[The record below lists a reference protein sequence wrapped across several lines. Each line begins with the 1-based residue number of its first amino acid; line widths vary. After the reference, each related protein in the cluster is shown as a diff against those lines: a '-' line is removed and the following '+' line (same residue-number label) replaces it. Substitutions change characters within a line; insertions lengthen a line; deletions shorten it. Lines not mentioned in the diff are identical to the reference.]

1 MGIAE
6 RTQTP
11 QPAPCWLLGTEGA
24 TPCLPLETHRAERKR
39 HMKQLITQIPDCLE
53 GTVQG
58 AMEHQNGAP
67 PNFGGQYRLLWMN
80 RKQAGVLI
88 SLLTQVIVCV

>member
-1 MGIAE
+1 
-6 RTQTP
+6 
-11 QPAPCWLLGTEGA
+11 
-24 TPCLPLETHRAERKR
+24 
-39 HMKQLITQIPDCLE
+39 MKQLITQILDCLE

-67 PNFGGQYRLLWMN
+67 PNSGGQYRLLWTN